1 MESRRQCLAGINLAR
16 QSCNQRLGPFSFTA
30 ETQRRGGRQKREV
43 GMPTSWTVG
52 GRLADRFAGRPEY
65 ARAKGAEGAE
75 DAEEEGVSRNRRG
88 ARGFCTLAGAVAG
101 G

>member
-1 MESRRQCLAGINLAR
+1 
-16 QSCNQRLGPFSFTA
+16 
-30 ETQRRGGRQKREV
+30 
-43 GMPTSWTVG
+43 MPTSWTVG

-88 ARGFCTLAGAVAG
+88 ARRFCTLAVQMNLARQSRNQRLERFYLPQSS
-101 G
+101 